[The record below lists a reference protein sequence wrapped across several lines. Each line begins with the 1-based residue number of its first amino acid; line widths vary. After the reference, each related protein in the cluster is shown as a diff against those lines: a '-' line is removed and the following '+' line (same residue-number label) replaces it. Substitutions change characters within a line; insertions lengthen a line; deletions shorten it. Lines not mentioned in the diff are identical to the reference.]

1 MGYSVDEY
9 YVKQSPGSN
18 TGLCT
23 VKQVLLSF
31 SFLLLHNKLPPNL
44 TALLGGSGS
53 EYLTDC
59 SPDAAQ
65 GHSHLKA

>member
-53 EYLTDC
+53 EYLTD
-59 SPDAAQ
+59 AAQ
-65 GHSHLKA
+65 GRSHLKA